1 MIENSKHLPVHK
13 LEQYC
18 IPKDLTLPLRSPEEV
33 KSLLQLLDVYMDD
46 FLGLMQA
53 PSLQQ
58 LGNFMRAVLHGI
70 HKVFPPLGPM
80 DDQDDKPISIK
91 KLKQGDGR
99 WATSKEILGWFFDGM
114 ACCMSLPEEKVSEI
128 MVNLKNLT
136 KQKLVKVGDLE
147 KLMGKLMHATI
158 GIPNGH
164 GLLSPIIAMVATK
177 QRLRNYKNKT
187 TKLNQATCQAL
198 QDWLTLLPHALK
210 HPTLCTD
217 LLPAP
222 ANFGG
227 FCDKPLNKVLEAYGL
242 ALAKNSHPLCGESSS
257 QQISKTGSV
266 PRQPGWNYLKLGFGN
281 DGASF
286 SQASP

>member
-70 HKVFPPLGPM
+70 HKVFSPLGPM

-210 HPTLCTD
+210 HPSPCTD

-227 FCDKPLNKVLEAYGL
+227 FYDT
-242 ALAKNSHPLCGESSS
+242 
-257 QQISKTGSV
+257 SKQGA
-266 PRQPGWNYLKLGFGN
+266 GGIWFGFGKKL
-281 DGASF
+281 
-286 SQASP
+286 PPIVYR